1 MKKNWIR
8 FLAGMCVAV
17 LLSSTAMPVFAT
29 EADDSGTATETDAD
43 TTTVA
48 SETATPT
55 HSSGGGAYITIGDT
69 YTTPYVT
76 AGQDVTLVIP
86 IVNYAYFPATDIV
99 ISPQVTNIAST
110 WPFEPQTNGYTKHVD
125 YLAPYGPGVDVN
137 AQRADVAFNFKV
149 RKDAYTGYYPL
160 NFGLTYIINE
170 AIETTEITCY
180 IQVKGAPGSGTLE
193 EQANKDKDTESKPR
207 MIVTGFETN
216 PTPVTAGDIFTV
228 TVHVM
233 NTSKKVAVTN
243 ALFNL
248 TADVETSSSGSSST
262 YAAFLP
268 TSGSSSI
275 YKDKIGSGETVDLTL
290 EMQARADLTEKPYV
304 LEVKMTYD
312 AGKSTDLTDSVS
324 VSIPVY
330 QKPRFDTGDESV
342 SETYCSIGTENS
354 LSFSIYNTG
363 RTTLTNVWFRFKDEN
378 VDGKD
383 VFVGTVDSGATGYV
397 DASFVPTQVND
408 GVVHGVIEFEDDAG
422 NVTSVDKEFE
432 IYISEMSYEEDYE
445 DTEDIYIEEEEPVNL
460 PLIIGIAAGAA
471 GVVVLI
477 IVIVVLRK
485 KAKAKKEA
493 ELLEDDEDEIEE
505 EETKPVQEPVKEE
518 AAEEPDQK
526 EEPEEKDE

>member
-1 MKKNWIR
+1 
-8 FLAGMCVAV
+8 
-17 LLSSTAMPVFAT
+17 
-29 EADDSGTATETDAD
+29 
-43 TTTVA
+43 
-48 SETATPT
+48 
-55 HSSGGGAYITIGDT
+55 
-69 YTTPYVT
+69 
-76 AGQDVTLVIP
+76 
-86 IVNYAYFPATDIV
+86 
-99 ISPQVTNIAST
+99 
-110 WPFEPQTNGYTKHVD
+110 
-125 YLAPYGPGVDVN
+125 
-137 AQRADVAFNFKV
+137 
-149 RKDAYTGYYPL
+149 
-160 NFGLTYIINE
+160 
-170 AIETTEITCY
+170 
-180 IQVKGAPGSGTLE
+180 
-193 EQANKDKDTESKPR
+193 

-445 DTEDIYIEEEEPVNL
+445 DMEDIYIEEEEPVNL

-493 ELLEDDEDEIEE
+493 EFLEDDEDEIEE